1 MVLNRSIR
9 VNIVRFRSIRVNIV
23 RFRSIRV
30 NIVRLGST
38 FLLRNDT
45 DELIELATAKK
56 TRDQQREK
64 FRQINHKIAT
74 LKYSG
79 GVLQ

>member
-1 MVLNRSIR
+1 MKLSSVSGGVLKTSI
-9 VNIVRFRSIRVNIV
+9 FK
-23 RFRSIRV
+23 
-30 NIVRLGST
+30 ST

>member
-1 MVLNRSIR
+1 MVLKI
-9 VNIVRFRSIRVNIV
+9 IYF
-23 RFRSIRV
+23 
-30 NIVRLGST
+30 
-38 FLLRNDT
+38 DT

-74 LKYSG
+74 LKYSEEFCNKNSI
-79 GVLQ
+79 